1 MHSVGHID
9 WSFVDSPAPA
19 SATAS
24 GLARLRIVGPEQG
37 AVHTDL
43 AAIGLQPGGWLAPH
57 VHSFEEALYVL
68 TGELLV
74 DLGGRVHRLVGGD
87 FALIPTGLR
96 HALGNSA
103 TEPTTFLSLTSPQRQ
118 DPSSGRRDTW
128 FEPAHDLDR
137 MDADATRP
145 PPPPGRGGPPRGP
158 PRVGGPRPCVWSATT
173 KAPARRSTRSG
184 SAPRPAAALPPV
196 RIRRSSRT
204 AGSR

>member
-9 WSFVDSPAPA
+9 WSFVDSPGPA
-19 SATAS
+19 SATSS

-43 AAIGLQPGGWLAPH
+43 AAIGLQPRGWLAPH

-96 HALGNSA
+96 HAPRHTPPEAA
-103 TEPTTFLSLTSPQRQ
+103 TVPL
-118 DPSSGRRDTW
+118 
-128 FEPAHDLDR
+128 
-137 MDADATRP
+137 
-145 PPPPGRGGPPRGP
+145 
-158 PRVGGPRPCVWSATT
+158 
-173 KAPARRSTRSG
+173 
-184 SAPRPAAALPPV
+184 
-196 RIRRSSRT
+196 
-204 AGSR
+204 

>member
-1 MHSVGHID
+1 MHSLGHID

-74 DLGGRVHRLVGGD
+74 DLGGRVHRLRGGD

-103 TEPTTFLSLTSPQRQ
+103 TEPTTFLSLTNPQRQ
-118 DPSSGRRDTW
+118 DPPSGPRPTRFQPPHAPDPTD
-128 FEPAHDLDR
+128 PP
-137 MDADATRP
+137 ATRP
-145 PPPPGRGGPPRGP
+145 PF
-158 PRVGGPRPCVWSATT
+158 
-173 KAPARRSTRSG
+173 
-184 SAPRPAAALPPV
+184 
-196 RIRRSSRT
+196 
-204 AGSR
+204 